1 MHSAVECTI
10 QQGERMMIQ
19 TGVVLQFPGDCYARI
34 APRSGLALK
43 HGIHVMA
50 GVVDSNYRNTIQVI
64 LQNHGQQ
71 AFKVKVGDRIA
82 QLIFERIYLP
92 ETIEQ
97 VLIDELSETTR
108 GENGLG
114 SSGV

>member
-1 MHSAVECTI
+1 
-10 QQGERMMIQ
+10 MMIQ
-19 TGVVLQFPGDCYARI
+19 TGVVLQIPGDCYARI

-43 HGIHVMA
+43 HGIDVLA

>member
-1 MHSAVECTI
+1 
-10 QQGERMMIQ
+10 MIQ
-19 TGVVLQFPGDCYARI
+19 TGVVLQIPGDCYARI

-43 HGIHVMA
+43 HGIDVLA